1 MVLNQVYIFSDI
13 IIYLW
18 DKRSNWSTKNIYDW
32 VTYNRANTIVE
43 QFLNQ
48 FWNDGE
54 ISDIFL
60 SRTFCPVCIIEF
72 GHTDILSD
80 YVRLPMQIK
89 NPDVHELGSWTIG
102 FRLFCVD
109 RFSRRNSSLS
119 TLKQTNVSPHTHWLH
134 ERKKPNRFYSETI
147 VLLHTSRSFPSIRL
161 HSCHNK
167 LLFHTLPLWWH
178 TSRCLKSPLK
188 HVFMF
193 YAVNS
198 HCAVFLRRFSPF

>member
-32 VTYNRANTIVE
+32 VTYNRANSIVE

-89 NPDVHELGSWTIG
+89 NPVGHNELRIISNVSFAVIWTTTPLTIRS
-102 FRLFCVD
+102 FVPT
-109 RFSRRNSSLS
+109 SSSLWCWTWHIMQIPS
-119 TLKQTNVSPHTHWLH
+119 SAPLRW
-134 ERKKPNRFYSETI
+134 KPSWVCTKVANFASVYIYSISVE
-147 VLLHTSRSFPSIRL
+147 SI
-161 HSCHNK
+161 
-167 LLFHTLPLWWH
+167 W
-178 TSRCLKSPLK
+178 
-188 HVFMF
+188 
-193 YAVNS
+193 
-198 HCAVFLRRFSPF
+198 

>member
-1 MVLNQVYIFSDI
+1 MGRIQDLSGTPLSSSGCLSNGFHAFSTPRIAAPSRYTSVLRAAHGRVFT
-13 IIYLW
+13 LH
-18 DKRSNWSTKNIYDW
+18 STLVPY
-32 VTYNRANTIVE
+32 Y
-43 QFLNQ
+43 
-48 FWNDGE
+48 
-54 ISDIFL
+54 
-60 SRTFCPVCIIEF
+60 
-72 GHTDILSD
+72 
-80 YVRLPMQIK
+80 
-89 NPDVHELGSWTIG
+89 VHELGSWTLG

-147 VLLHTSRSFPSIRL
+147 VLLHTSRSFPSIWL

-188 HVFMF
+188 RVFHVLRSEQSLRSFF
-193 YAVNS
+193 APLQS
-198 HCAVFLRRFSPF
+198 FLGQSGLTRSNLSVSQIPCTAF

>member
-1 MVLNQVYIFSDI
+1 MRTAPVDGVRSTLRNFRLGGLAERAKATPVLRTYYGDTKYQLGNVYIFSDI

-72 GHTDILSD
+72 GHSDILSD

-89 NPDVHELGSWTIG
+89 NPGNILTDS
-102 FRLFCVD
+102 
-109 RFSRRNSSLS
+109 SSL
-119 TLKQTNVSPHTHWLH
+119 V
-134 ERKKPNRFYSETI
+134 PNMIYT
-147 VLLHTSRSFPSIRL
+147 
-161 HSCHNK
+161 
-167 LLFHTLPLWWH
+167 
-178 TSRCLKSPLK
+178 
-188 HVFMF
+188 
-193 YAVNS
+193 
-198 HCAVFLRRFSPF
+198 